1 MAYKPKAGDIIKM
14 HSWHGV
20 VLEVFTSEIG
30 RTVLQVQTARNVFRG
45 YPPEFIEVDAAPE
58 AITSATRADLDRE
71 IKHLQHMRELG
82 LKQML
87 DRIGEEVIH
96 SATVNR

>member
-1 MAYKPKAGDIIKM
+1 MAYKPKAGDVIKM

-20 VLEVFTSEIG
+20 VLEVFASEMG

-45 YPPEFIEVDAAPE
+45 YPPEFIEVEAAPE
-58 AITSATRADLDRE
+58 AIAPAKRADLEKEINHLQSMRE
-71 IKHLQHMRELG
+71 IG

-87 DRIGEEVIH
+87 DRISREVRE
-96 SATVNR
+96 VEQELF

>member
-20 VLEVFTSEIG
+20 VLEIFISETG

-45 YPPEFIEVDAAPE
+45 YPPEFIEVEAAPE
-58 AITSATRADLDRE
+58 AITAATRADLDQE
-71 IKHLQHMRELG
+71 IKYLQSMRDMG

-87 DRIGEEVIH
+87 DRINQERLEPEQERI
-96 SATVNR
+96 

>member
-20 VLEVFTSEIG
+20 VLEVFTSETG
-30 RTVLQVQTARNVFRG
+30 RTVLHVQTARNVFRG
-45 YPPEFIEVDAAPE
+45 YPPEFIEVEAAPE
-58 AITSATRADLDRE
+58 AITPATRTDLEKE
-71 IKHLQHMRELG
+71 IKHLQGMREIG

-87 DRIGEEVIH
+87 DCIIQQAPEAERE
-96 SATVNR
+96 RF